1 MVSADSANDRDRNAE
16 ALHPCRLIV
25 DDACD
30 GAWNMAVDEV
40 LLGTSA
46 ERAEPCL
53 RFYRWATPTVS
64 LGYFQPLAHKQ
75 GHATAAGCNVV
86 RRPTGGGA
94 IVHDAELTYSFCVPR
109 GHALAADAMTLYRAI
124 HGSLIAALSDLS
136 VEASLSEVDS
146 GVSPEEEPFL
156 CFQRRARGDVLVGG
170 TKVGG
175 SAQRRPDTA
184 ILQHG
189 SVLLHTSAAAPELPG
204 IAELT
209 GKSIDPQALID
220 AWTPRLAERL
230 GVAFERES
238 YNKQEIDEANRLVE
252 SRYGQ
257 AEWNARK

>member
-1 MVSADSANDRDRNAE
+1 MSADSKGRPNAGE
-16 ALHPCRLIV
+16 LHRCRLIV
-25 DDACD
+25 DEACD

-46 ERAEPCL
+46 ERGEPCL

-64 LGYFQPLAHKQ
+64 LGYFQPLAQKQ
-75 GHATAAGCNVV
+75 AHTTAANCLVV

-124 HGSLIAALSDLS
+124 HGSLIAALDDLS
-136 VEASLSEVDS
+136 VQAELSEADS
-146 GVSPEEEPFL
+146 GVSPEDEPFL
-156 CFQRRARGDVLVGG
+156 CFQRRAKGDVLVRG
-170 TKVGG
+170 TKIGG
-175 SAQRRPDTA
+175 SAQRRPDAA

-189 SVLLHTSAAAPELPG
+189 SVLLHASPAAPELPG

-209 GKSIDPQALID
+209 GRAIDPQELID
-220 AWTPRLAERL
+220 AWTPRIAERL
-230 GVAFERES
+230 GVSFQAEA
-238 YNKQEIDEANRLVE
+238 YNKAEIDAANQLVE

-257 AEWNARK
+257 DAWNARK